1 MLTLNGYEMLQSRI
15 VAYPKAR
22 SVSRTAYSV
31 ECNYNINYVCPTCQL
46 STLLLA
52 CQLCYLHVNSVTELL
67 TWVFVL

>member
-52 CQLCYLHVNSVTELL
+52 CQLCYRAVDVGVRL
-67 TWVFVL
+67 FVL